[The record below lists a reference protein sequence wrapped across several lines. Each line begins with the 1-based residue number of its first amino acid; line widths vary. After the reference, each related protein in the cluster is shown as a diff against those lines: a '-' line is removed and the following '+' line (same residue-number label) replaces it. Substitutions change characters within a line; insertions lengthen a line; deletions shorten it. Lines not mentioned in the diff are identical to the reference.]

1 MIDFIFATGNQH
13 KALEVRDILDLD
25 GVNILSL
32 RDIGY
37 LEDIPETGD
46 TMTENAIIKSKTIYE
61 KYHKNVFADDS
72 GLEVEALDMA
82 PGLYSARYA
91 GDHKNSEDNMTKLLE
106 NLNGVTNRKARFR
119 SVIALIWEGETYTY
133 EGVVDGVITDARR
146 GEGGFG
152 YDPIFVPDGYDL
164 SFAQLGDAV
173 KNSISHRYK
182 ALTKMK
188 AFLDSVSRL
197 SS

>member
-13 KALEVRDILDLD
+13 KALEVRDILDLE

-188 AFLDSVSRL
+188 AFLDSVGK
-197 SS
+197 

>member
-13 KALEVRDILDLD
+13 KALEVRDILDLE
-25 GVNILSL
+25 GVNILGL

-188 AFLDSVSRL
+188 AFLDSVGK
-197 SS
+197 

>member
-13 KALEVRDILDLD
+13 KALEVRDILDLE
-25 GVNILSL
+25 GVNILGL

>member
-152 YDPIFVPDGYDL
+152 YDPVFVPDGYDL